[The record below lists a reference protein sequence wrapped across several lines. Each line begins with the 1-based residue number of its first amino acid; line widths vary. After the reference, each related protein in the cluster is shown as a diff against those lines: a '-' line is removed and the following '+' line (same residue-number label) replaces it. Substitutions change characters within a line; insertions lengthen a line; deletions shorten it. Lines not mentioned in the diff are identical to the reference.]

1 MSCLVLSCPFLSY
14 PTCQAAAYP
23 LPQGPKA
30 PRLISDYGGSI
41 RREPAIRFC
50 DCASLCLPWPPSP
63 LDSTTTMERSR
74 TGCATCRKR
83 KRKCDETRPACRA
96 CTARGVE
103 CGGYNLELRWGNAV
117 ASRGHLAGATTPV
130 RPPTNSSSSSSS
142 IRASSASRRPPSYE
156 HTFSHSPQ
164 SSLSSSSPST
174 SPAGA
179 QYSLSPPEEDSSS
192 GGVVVVAQD
201 VEPQVGPLY
210 ERCQSMRPCLFLSCP
225 STPSTPPSLP
235 SLPLVQPFF
244 AILLA
249 HSSRRRP

>member
-1 MSCLVLSCPFLSY
+1 
-14 PTCQAAAYP
+14 
-23 LPQGPKA
+23 
-30 PRLISDYGGSI
+30 
-41 RREPAIRFC
+41 
-50 DCASLCLPWPPSP
+50 
-63 LDSTTTMERSR
+63 MERSR

-130 RPPTNSSSSSSS
+130 RPPANSSSSSSS

-210 ERCQSMRPCLFLSCP
+210 ERCQSMQPCQFLPRPFPPCHWCSPSSQFCWSIHHGAGHDRWRSGTDRPGHLQFSSMDFAISTPLALSSPSRACSAGWP
-225 STPSTPPSLP
+225 STRSL
-235 SLPLVQPFF
+235 
-244 AILLA
+244 
-249 HSSRRRP
+249 